1 MKYKNRTDLNISQ
14 AKQQL
19 ESSFVEIN
27 NKNKKNTIVGCIYKH
42 PNMSIFEFIS
52 DFLEALLN
60 KISFEKKE
68 VILLGDYNIN
78 LLNCESDKSTSD
90 FLELMLSFSFLPQI
104 IKPTQIT
111 PRSQILIDNIFLNEI
126 CSNVIAANITTD
138 ISDHLTQ
145 FVAIPAQKQFL
156 ENKKQDV
163 YKRNYKNFD
172 YIKFKEDFNK
182 IGWENLFAVD
192 NVDTAY
198 DLFLEE
204 IQKLIDKHIPFE
216 KVSKRK
222 LKQQNRQPWIGI
234 HLMKTINYKNKL
246 YKKCQLEPDL
256 ALKEKLS
263 NEYKILKKT
272 IKKDLQLAKDKYYQT
287 FFKGNKN
294 NLIKVWRNIKNLI
307 NFSSKKTKTN
317 NIITSLY
324 LDGGKVTSNPLEIAN
339 QFNNHFATIASKID
353 QKIIK
358 TKRKFQE
365 YLANLNSKTFS
376 LYPTTPTEVRDYIK
390 NLDIRKSVGP
400 FSIPNHILKEFHNLF
415 SIPISQIFNMSLESG
430 IFPQKM
436 KIALVTLVI
445 PIFKW
450 DDNQDCNNYRPISLL
465 PNISKLSEK
474 IMHTRLS
481 KFSEDNKCL
490 FSKQFG
496 FRNKHSTTH
505 ALIDLTETIRKSLDD
520 NEFACGVFLDL
531 KKAFDTVNHK
541 ILLKKLEH
549 YGVRGHAIKWLT
561 SYLTGRKQ

>member
-1 MKYKNRTDLNISQ
+1 
-14 AKQQL
+14 
-19 ESSFVEIN
+19 
-27 NKNKKNTIVGCIYKH
+27 
-42 PNMSIFEFIS
+42 MSIFEFIS
-52 DFLEALLN
+52 DFLEPLLN

-68 VILLGDYNIN
+68 VILHGDYNIN

-104 IKPTQIT
+104 IKPTRIT
-111 PRSQILIDNIFLNEI
+111 PGSQTLIDNIFLNELY
-126 CSNVIAANITTD
+126 SNVIAGNITTD

-145 FVAIPAQKQFL
+145 FVAIPAQKHFL

-182 IGWENLFAVD
+182 ISWKNLFAVD

-198 DLFLEE
+198 DLFLEK

-222 LKQQNRQPWIGI
+222 LKQQSRQPWIGI
-234 HLMKTINYKNKL
+234 HLMKTINYKKKL

-272 IKKDLQLAKDKYYQT
+272 IKKDLPLAKDKNYQT
-287 FFKGNKN
+287 FFKRNKN
-294 NLIKVWRNIKNLI
+294 NLIKVWRNTKNLI

-324 LDGGKVTSNPLEIAN
+324 LDGGKVTSNPLEMVN
-339 QFNNHFATIASKID
+339 QFNNHFTIIASKID

-358 TKRKFQE
+358 TNRKFQE
-365 YLANLNSKTFS
+365 YMANLNSKTFS

-415 SIPISQIFNMSLESG
+415 SIPIRQIFNMSLESG

-436 KIALVTLVI
+436 KIALVI
-445 PIFKW
+445 PIFKR
-450 DDNQDCNNYRPISLL
+450 DDNEDCNNYRPISLL
-465 PNISKLSEK
+465 PNISKLFEK
-474 IMHTRLS
+474 VMHTRLS
-481 KFSEDNKCL
+481 KFLEDNKCL

-541 ILLKKLEH
+541 ILLKNLNTME
-549 YGVRGHAIKWLT
+549 
-561 SYLTGRKQ
+561 

>member
-1 MKYKNRTDLNISQ
+1 MKYKNRTDLNILQ

-126 CSNVIAANITTD
+126 YSNVIAANITTD

-182 IGWENLFAVD
+182 ISWENLLAVD

-198 DLFLEE
+198 DLFLEK

-324 LDGGKVTSNPLEIAN
+324 LDGGKVTSNPLEMAN

-481 KFSEDNKCL
+481 KFLEDNKCL

-549 YGVRGHAIKWLT
+549 YGVRGHAIKWFT